1 MAILAL
7 FAVLVIW
14 LWIDMQ
20 AVKRVYVEIDLIRS
34 FVKLQK
40 LRKTRNL

>member
-20 AVKRVYVEIDLIRS
+20 AVKRVYVEVDLIRS
-34 FVKLQK
+34 FVKLQN